1 MPDPTPQLVVEV
13 FVDDAGKSHVTIRTG
28 SEASTTIV
36 PASVATTARAPR
48 RKKTARKKKAAK
60 KKAARRKKAAAKRN
74 RQQDGLEGGV
84 EAVAAPAA
92 KNGRRKKKVAKKKKG
107 ARKKKAKGGRGRQP
121 YPDRQTLQAK
131 DGEAAAE
138 LSRQG
143 KKWHLQVDGTEVGDG
158 RGWISRKQALQA
170 ATEVLGEYEV
180 VSDS

>member
-1 MPDPTPQLVVEV
+1 MSEQTPQLVVEV

-36 PASVATTARAPR
+36 PASVSATAPVPKR
-48 RKKTARKKKAAK
+48 KKAAK

-74 RQQDGLEGGV
+74 RQQDGP
-84 EAVAAPAA
+84 AAAPAP
-92 KNGRRKKKVAKKKKG
+92 KSGRGKKKTAKKKQ
-107 ARKKKAKGGRGRQP
+107 KKAPAKRGRQP
-121 YPDRQTLQAK
+121 YPDRQTLQAR
-131 DGEAAAE
+131 DGEATAE
-138 LSRQG
+138 LFRQG

-158 RGWISRKQALQA
+158 SGWISRKRALQA